1 MHDEDILLRSTRGFA
16 YLAIAPC
23 ILLSAAVWF
32 TSDSIGIVIANLF
45 QVYFSILLL
54 FLFGNIWSI
63 KSNFGEEY
71 NGQLK
76 KMALIPILL
85 ALLGIALT
93 VFINPA
99 WGVGFLMIGFYS
111 SRFIRF
117 YYSIFKVISKPYIDL
132 LNRISIILC
141 ICLMLIF
148 AYWLNPYSNPLE
160 AYI

>member
-1 MHDEDILLRSTRGFA
+1 MHDEDILLRSTRGIA

-23 ILLSAAVWF
+23 IFLSAAVWF

-54 FLFGNIWSI
+54 YLFGNIWSL
-63 KSNFGEEY
+63 KSNFGEQY
-71 NGQLK
+71 KSQLEI
-76 KMALIPILL
+76 MALIPILL

-99 WGVGFLMIGFYS
+99 WGVGFLMIGFYL
-111 SRFIRF
+111 SRFIRI
-117 YYSIFKVISKPYIDL
+117 YYSIFKVISKPYIDF

-148 AYWLNPYSNPLE
+148 TYWLNPYSNPLE

>member
-1 MHDEDILLRSTRGFA
+1 MHEEDILLRSTRGIA

-32 TSDSIGIVIANLF
+32 TSDSIGIAIAYIF
-45 QVYFSILLL
+45 QFYFSFLL
-54 FLFGNIWSI
+54 FYLFGRIWSI
-63 KSNFGEEY
+63 KSNFGEQY
-71 NGQLK
+71 NSQLK
-76 KMALIPILL
+76 EMALIPILL
-85 ALLGIALT
+85 ALIVIALT
-93 VFINPA
+93 VSINSA
-99 WGVGFLMIGFYS
+99 WGVGFLMIGFYL
-111 SRFIRF
+111 SRFVKF

>member
-1 MHDEDILLRSTRGFA
+1 MHEEDTLLRSTRGIA

-32 TSDSIGIVIANLF
+32 TSDSIGIAIAYIF
-45 QVYFSILLL
+45 QFYFSFLL
-54 FLFGNIWSI
+54 FYLSEQIWSI
-63 KSNFGEEY
+63 KSNFGEQY
-71 NGQLK
+71 NSQLK
-76 KMALIPILL
+76 ELALMPILL
-85 ALLGIALT
+85 ALIGIALT
-93 VFINPA
+93 VSINSA
-99 WGVGFLMIGFYS
+99 WGVGFLMIGFYL
-111 SRFIRF
+111 SRFVKF

-148 AYWLNPYSNPLE
+148 TYWLNPYSNPLE

>member
-1 MHDEDILLRSTRGFA
+1 MHDEDILLRSIRGTA

-23 ILLSAAVWF
+23 IFLSAAVWF

-45 QVYFSILLL
+45 HIYFSILL
-54 FLFGNIWSI
+54 FFFFGKIWSLQ
-63 KSNFGEEY
+63 SNFGEQY
-71 NGQLK
+71 KSQLR

-93 VFINPA
+93 LSINPA
-99 WGVGFLMIGFYS
+99 WGVGFLMICFYS

>member
-1 MHDEDILLRSTRGFA
+1 MHDEDILLRSTRGIA
-16 YLAIAPC
+16 YLALTPC
-23 ILLSAAVWF
+23 IILSAAVWF

-45 QVYFSILLL
+45 QVYFSI
-54 FLFGNIWSI
+54 FLFFLSGNIWSL
-63 KSNFGEEY
+63 KSKFEKQY
-71 NGQLK
+71 KSQIK

-85 ALLGIALT
+85 ALSGIALT

-99 WGVGFLMIGFYS
+99 WGVGFLMIGFYL

-117 YYSIFKVISKPYIDL
+117 YYSIFKVISKTYIDL

-148 AYWLNPYSNPLE
+148 TYWLNPYSNPLE
-160 AYI
+160 TYI

>member
-1 MHDEDILLRSTRGFA
+1 MHEEDILLRSTRGKA

-23 ILLSAAVWF
+23 IFLSAAVWF
-32 TSDSIGIVIANLF
+32 TSDSIGILIANLF
-45 QVYFSILLL
+45 QVHFSILL
-54 FLFGNIWSI
+54 FFVFGKIWSLQ
-63 KSNFGEEY
+63 SNFGEQY
-71 NGQLK
+71 KSQLK
-76 KMALIPILL
+76 KMALMPILL

-99 WGVGFLMIGFYS
+99 WGVGFLMISFYL

-117 YYSIFKVISKPYIDL
+117 YYSIFKVISKTYIDF

-148 AYWLNPYSNPLE
+148 TYWLNPYSNPLE

>member
-1 MHDEDILLRSTRGFA
+1 MHDEDILLRSTQGIA
-16 YLAIAPC
+16 YLVIAPC
-23 ILLSAAVWF
+23 IFLSAAVWF

-45 QVYFSILLL
+45 QVYFSI
-54 FLFGNIWSI
+54 FLFFVFGKIWSSQ
-63 KSNFGEEY
+63 SNFGEKY
-71 NGQLK
+71 KSQLK

-93 VFINPA
+93 ASINPA
-99 WGVGFLMIGFYS
+99 WGVGFLMIGFYL

-132 LNRISIILC
+132 FNRISIILC

-148 AYWLNPYSNPLE
+148 TYWLNPYSNPLE

>member
-1 MHDEDILLRSTRGFA
+1 MHDEDILLRSTQGIA
-16 YLAIAPC
+16 YLSISPC
-23 ILLSAAVWF
+23 IFLSAAVWF

-45 QVYFSILLL
+45 QVYFSILL
-54 FLFGNIWSI
+54 FFVFGEIWSLQF
-63 KSNFGEEY
+63 NFGEQY
-71 NGQLK
+71 KSQLK
-76 KMALIPILL
+76 KMALMPILL

-99 WGVGFLMIGFYS
+99 WGVGFLMIGFYL

-117 YYSIFKVISKPYIDL
+117 YYSIFKVISKPYIDF

-148 AYWLNPYSNPLE
+148 TYWLNPYSNPLE

>member
-1 MHDEDILLRSTRGFA
+1 MHDEDILLRSIRGTA

-32 TSDSIGIVIANLF
+32 TSDSIGIRIAYIF
-45 QVYFSILLL
+45 QFYFSFLL
-54 FLFGNIWSI
+54 FYLSGQIWSI
-63 KSNFGEEY
+63 KSNFKEQY
-71 NGQLK
+71 KSQLR

-93 VFINPA
+93 LSINPA

-148 AYWLNPYSNPLE
+148 TYWLNPYSNPLE

>member
-1 MHDEDILLRSTRGFA
+1 LQS
-16 YLAIAPC
+16 
-23 ILLSAAVWF
+23 
-32 TSDSIGIVIANLF
+32 
-45 QVYFSILLL
+45 
-54 FLFGNIWSI
+54 
-63 KSNFGEEY
+63 KFGEQY
-71 NGQLK
+71 KSQLK
-76 KMALIPILL
+76 KMAFIPILL
-85 ALLGIALT
+85 ALFGVSLT

-99 WGVGFLMIGFYS
+99 WGVGFLMIGFYL

-148 AYWLNPYSNPLE
+148 TYWLNPYSNPLE

>member
-1 MHDEDILLRSTRGFA
+1 MHDEDILLRSIRGTA

-32 TSDSIGIVIANLF
+32 TSDSTGIVIANLF
-45 QVYFSILLL
+45 HVYFCILL
-54 FLFGNIWSI
+54 FFVFGKIWSLQ
-63 KSNFGEEY
+63 SNFEEQY
-71 NGQLK
+71 KSQLK
-76 KMALIPILL
+76 KIALMPIFL

-99 WGVGFLMIGFYS
+99 WGVGFLMISFYLT
-111 SRFIRF
+111 RFIRF
-117 YYSIFKVISKPYIDL
+117 YYSIFKVISKTYIDL

-148 AYWLNPYSNPLE
+148 TYWLNPYSNPLE

>member
-1 MHDEDILLRSTRGFA
+1 MHDEDILLRSIRGTA

-45 QVYFSILLL
+45 HIYFSILLL
-54 FLFGNIWSI
+54 LIFGKIWSLQ
-63 KSNFGEEY
+63 SNFEEQY
-71 NGQLK
+71 KSQLK

-99 WGVGFLMIGFYS
+99 WGVCFLMIGFYL

-117 YYSIFKVISKPYIDL
+117 YYSIFKIISKPYIDL

-148 AYWLNPYSNPLE
+148 TYWLNPYSNPLE

>member
-1 MHDEDILLRSTRGFA
+1 MHDEDILLRSIRGTA

-32 TSDSIGIVIANLF
+32 TPDSIGILIANLF
-45 QVYFSILLL
+45 HAYFCILL
-54 FLFGNIWSI
+54 FFVVGKIWSLQ
-63 KSNFGEEY
+63 SNFEEQY
-71 NGQLK
+71 KSQLR

-93 VFINPA
+93 LSINPA

-111 SRFIRF
+111 SRFIIF
-117 YYSIFKVISKPYIDL
+117 YCSIFKVISKPYIDL

-148 AYWLNPYSNPLE
+148 TYWLNPYSNPLE

>member
-1 MHDEDILLRSTRGFA
+1 MHEEDILLRSIRGTA

-45 QVYFSILLL
+45 YVYFCILL
-54 FLFGNIWSI
+54 FFVFGKIWSLQ
-63 KSNFGEEY
+63 SNFEEQY
-71 NGQLK
+71 KSQLR

-93 VFINPA
+93 LSINPA

-117 YYSIFKVISKPYIDL
+117 YCSIFKVISKPYIDL

-148 AYWLNPYSNPLE
+148 TYWLNPYSNPLE

>member
-1 MHDEDILLRSTRGFA
+1 MHDEDILLRSLRGTA
-16 YLAIAPC
+16 YLATAPC

-32 TSDSIGIVIANLF
+32 TSDAIGIVIANLF
-45 QVYFSILLL
+45 HVYFSILL
-54 FLFGNIWSI
+54 FFVFGKIWSLQSYFEEQY
-63 KSNFGEEY
+63 KS
-71 NGQLK
+71 QLK
-76 KMALIPILL
+76 KIALMPIFL

-99 WGVGFLMIGFYS
+99 WGVGFLMISFYLT
-111 SRFIRF
+111 RFIRF
-117 YYSIFKVISKPYIDL
+117 YYSIFKVISKPYIDF

-148 AYWLNPYSNPLE
+148 TYWLNPYSNPLE

>member
-1 MHDEDILLRSTRGFA
+1 MHDEDILLRSTRGIA
-16 YLAIAPC
+16 YLALTPC
-23 ILLSAAVWF
+23 IILSAAVWF

-45 QVYFSILLL
+45 QVYFSI
-54 FLFGNIWSI
+54 FLFFLSGNIWSL
-63 KSNFGEEY
+63 KSKFEKQY
-71 NGQLK
+71 KSQIK

-85 ALLGIALT
+85 ALSGIALT

-99 WGVGFLMIGFYS
+99 WGVGFLMIGFYL

-148 AYWLNPYSNPLE
+148 TYWLNPYSNPLE

>member
-1 MHDEDILLRSTRGFA
+1 MAQHLIPLHQS
-16 YLAIAPC
+16 
-23 ILLSAAVWF
+23 
-32 TSDSIGIVIANLF
+32 
-45 QVYFSILLL
+45 
-54 FLFGNIWSI
+54 
-63 KSNFGEEY
+63 
-71 NGQLK
+71 QLK
-76 KMALIPILL
+76 KMAFIPILL
-85 ALLGIALT
+85 ALFGVSLT

-117 YYSIFKVISKPYIDL
+117 YYSIFKVFSKAYIDL

-148 AYWLNPYSNPLE
+148 TYWLNPYSNPLE

>member
-1 MHDEDILLRSTRGFA
+1 MHDEDILLRSIRGKA

-23 ILLSAAVWF
+23 ILLSASVWF

-45 QVYFSILLL
+45 HVYFSILL
-54 FLFGNIWSI
+54 FFVFGKIWSLQSYFEEQY
-63 KSNFGEEY
+63 KS
-71 NGQLK
+71 QLK
-76 KMALIPILL
+76 KIALMPIFL

-99 WGVGFLMIGFYS
+99 WGVGFLMISFYLT
-111 SRFIRF
+111 RFIRF
-117 YYSIFKVISKPYIDL
+117 YYSIFKVISKPYIDF

-148 AYWLNPYSNPLE
+148 TYWLNPYSNPIE
-160 AYI
+160 TYI